1 MLILRKSLKPK
12 LMNATIT
19 TDIMHIIIDIFVC
32 CESYPP
38 IVAALNIFPII
49 FIVLY

>member
-1 MLILRKSLKPK
+1 
-12 LMNATIT
+12 MNATIII
-19 TDIMHIIIDIFVC
+19 DIMHIIIDILVY

-49 FIVLY
+49 FIILY

>member
-1 MLILRKSLKPK
+1 
-12 LMNATIT
+12 MNATIT